1 VRWRGIKKNDR
12 GRDESGSTQKND
24 ALVANYECLRND
36 ALSLEEG
43 RSPAPG
49 LALFLRKGMTAW
61 MRAWSPYTPNA
72 ASEMALPPS
81 ANQSSPPDIRA
92 QLTALL
98 AGMILGQ
105 HLEITT

>member
-1 VRWRGIKKNDR
+1 MTTKTALEVPTGMERIYRRFERWRSSHR
-12 GRDESGSTQKND
+12 GRLPIPK
-24 ALVANYECLRND
+24 ALWASAAN
-36 ALSLEEG
+36 
-43 RSPAPG
+43 SPAPG

-72 ASEMALPPS
+72 APEMALPPS

-105 HLEITT
+105 HLEIIT